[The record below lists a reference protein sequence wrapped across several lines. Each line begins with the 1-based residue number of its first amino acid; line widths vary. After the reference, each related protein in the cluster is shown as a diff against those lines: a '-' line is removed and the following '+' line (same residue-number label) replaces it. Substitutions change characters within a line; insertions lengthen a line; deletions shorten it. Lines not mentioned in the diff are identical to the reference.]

1 MSRMLFDKLRK
12 LGPVGLLG
20 ILWAAIPSLLG
31 LYMVARLGT
40 IAEFLVR
47 HHDAG
52 GAAGWTALMALCIGL
67 GLLPVYSNTLLC
79 GWVYGWLLGGGLAM
93 TSYFLAAIIGFY
105 LAHGVSHARVNALIE
120 SHDGARR
127 VRRALVFEDR
137 RKTLLIVTLWRLSGS
152 PFPLTN
158 LAMASCGVPLG
169 TYLLGTM
176 CGLTPRVFIGTL
188 MAGAVAS
195 TGARDIQSLVTESQ
209 HPALWVSGFIAS
221 MIVLGI
227 IGQIARRALQRVTAE
242 RPTETSTP
250 TSTNEQ
256 S

>member
-1 MSRMLFDKLRK
+1 MSRMLLDKLRK

-20 ILWAAIPSLLG
+20 VLWAAIPSLLG

-40 IAEFLVR
+40 IAEILVR

-52 GAAGWTALMALCIGL
+52 GAVGWTALMALCIGL

-93 TSYFLAAIIGFY
+93 TSYFLAAILGFY
-105 LAHGVSHARVNALIE
+105 LARGVSHRRVNTLIE
-120 SHDGARR
+120 AHDGARR
-127 VRRALVFEDR
+127 VRRALIFEDR
-137 RKTLLIVTLWRLSGS
+137 RKTLLIVALWRLSGS

-169 TYLLGTM
+169 TYLLGTL

-209 HPALWVSGFIAS
+209 HPALWISGFVAS
-221 MIVLGI
+221 LVVLGI
-227 IGQIARRALQRVTAE
+227 IGHIARKALQRVTAE
-242 RPTETSTP
+242 RSPKPATEKSANP
-250 TSTNEQ
+250 A
-256 S
+256 